1 MVKFSQEIADEI
13 CDVISSTSIGLR
25 RLRKK
30 AAYKHWP
37 NQSTVYDW
45 RKKYPSFDEQY
56 TRAKVQQAQVLADE
70 VLEIADNSTKDY
82 DIVEG
87 KLKTNMENI
96 NRAKLR
102 IDTRKWLLS
111 KVLPKI
117 YGDKIL
123 EEKSIDNTLL
133 EKLIDKL

>member
-13 CDVISSTSIGLR
+13 CDVISCSSLGIR

-30 AAYKHWP
+30 PEYKHWP
-37 NQSTVYDW
+37 NPSTVFDW
-45 RKKYPSFDEQY
+45 RKKYPAFDEQY
-56 TRAKVQQAQVLADE
+56 TRAKIQQAQVLADE
-70 VLEIADNSTKDY
+70 VLEIADNSSKDF
-82 DIVEG
+82 IVVDG
-87 KLKTNMENI
+87 KVKTNHEDI

-111 KVLPKI
+111 KVLPKV
-117 YGDKIL
+117 YGDKVGEDKTL
-123 EEKSIDNTLL
+123 GNTLL

>member
-13 CDVISSTSIGLR
+13 CEVISTTSLGIR

-30 AAYKHWP
+30 PEYKHWP
-37 NQSTVYDW
+37 NPNTIFDW
-45 RKKYPSFDEQY
+45 RNKYPSFDEQY
-56 TRAKVQQAQVLADE
+56 TRAKKQQAHVLADE
-70 VLEIADNSTKDY
+70 ILEIADNVSKDFK
-82 DIVEG
+82 IVDG
-87 KLKTNMENI
+87 KVKTSHEDI

-117 YGDKIL
+117 YGDKLL
-123 EEKSIDNTLL
+123 EEKGIDATLL